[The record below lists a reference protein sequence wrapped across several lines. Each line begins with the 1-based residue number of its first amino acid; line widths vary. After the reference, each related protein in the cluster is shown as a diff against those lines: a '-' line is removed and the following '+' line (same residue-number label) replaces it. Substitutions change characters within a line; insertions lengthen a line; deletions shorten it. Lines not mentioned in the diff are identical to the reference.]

1 LISYFKVKKPKLNR
15 SNAKGL
21 KISILSSINEIACL
35 FLIAIYMVPF
45 FRVNINFVI
54 IAFTLFMWFLTAII
68 IDTRWLKKCYSIIAF
83 SVISILVAIFFFFLN
98 QEIEYIYRFFSSTIL
113 FFVFPFFYLFYENV
127 FNPTK
132 LKNLCF
138 KIVFIILITCIT
150 TINGL
155 QMYPNAARLLAS
167 GSESMHVY
175 MYKNIGGYGFIY
187 AIVFLAGVLLLWLRQ
202 GKYKIYLGVAL
213 FILYLTIINAGYTMG
228 LILSI
233 VLLSIN
239 IIFFGTDKTL
249 GGYFYNAFL
258 VTVLCIVFIYRIE
271 IIEFI
276 LTQMDN
282 LGIYMVSVRVGQI
295 RESLLIG
302 TFDNLQRTSLY
313 KMSWDMF
320 IANPLVGSMGLG
332 IMAGGHSEILDIL
345 ATHGI
350 FGFGLLGLLTTSLV
364 KVYKNVKV
372 YKKVIYSIVLIFV
385 AFSCINTIFTSKEIA
400 IIILFVMPMIV
411 NVIEQEK

>member
-1 LISYFKVKKPKLNR
+1 
-15 SNAKGL
+15 
-21 KISILSSINEIACL
+21 
-35 FLIAIYMVPF
+35 
-45 FRVNINFVI
+45 
-54 IAFTLFMWFLTAII
+54 
-68 IDTRWLKKCYSIIAF
+68 
-83 SVISILVAIFFFFLN
+83 
-98 QEIEYIYRFFSSTIL
+98 
-113 FFVFPFFYLFYENV
+113 
-127 FNPTK
+127 
-132 LKNLCF
+132 
-138 KIVFIILITCIT
+138 
-150 TINGL
+150 
-155 QMYPNAARLLAS
+155 
-167 GSESMHVY
+167 
-175 MYKNIGGYGFIY
+175 
-187 AIVFLAGVLLLWLRQ
+187 
-202 GKYKIYLGVAL
+202 
-213 FILYLTIINAGYTMG
+213 MG